1 MFSGG
6 LGGSMS
12 KSAMKTTS
20 QIKTTPSIGKTS
32 IAKPTTGASSTTQTA
47 EFKPPTS
54 TKSVKFE
61 PVKASI
67 ISNGTQ
73 KEMKI
78 QNIAMSSQF
87 NNLYTPEE
95 LRFFDY
101 ITDKKITAPQTQ
113 GAEPILKS
121 MTPKI
126 PETKPQGSSTQPIS
140 LKGSQTAAD
149 KDKKNIK
156 KDNIQFP
163 DPKAA
168 EILTAAEFF
177 KAKKIEKRLQAAEQ
191 EAVFLGK
198 HSKDYSL
205 YFTKK
210 SASLSSEENGFM
222 TIKPVKFTADM
233 LHTLSAVR
241 MPDLDFKGDYC
252 LQTITTNP
260 PLSEIPHFKAQHFEI
275 KRDGVAEIKFLQPV
289 DLSNFDIDTD
299 IVLEPCFVN
308 FYPQCHTKKQKKDK
322 AKGMD
327 VLALITMY
335 GVWPAPNPQEI
346 RKRILNS
353 ESPEAFHFNQ
363 VLQLFCHSKKSR
375 FRSYDSL
382 RGVFSFEV
390 DGICDGPYDIPTGN

>member
-1 MFSGG
+1 
-6 LGGSMS
+6 
-12 KSAMKTTS
+12 MKTTS

-61 PVKASI
+61 PVKASV

-126 PETKPQGSSTQPIS
+126 PETKPQGSSTQAIS

-191 EAVFLGK
+191 EFL
-198 HSKDYSL
+198 SYSL
-205 YFTKK
+205 
-210 SASLSSEENGFM
+210 L
-222 TIKPVKFTADM
+222 
-233 LHTLSAVR
+233 
-241 MPDLDFKGDYC
+241 
-252 LQTITTNP
+252 
-260 PLSEIPHFKAQHFEI
+260 
-275 KRDGVAEIKFLQPV
+275 
-289 DLSNFDIDTD
+289 LSN
-299 IVLEPCFVN
+299 LLCFKSFNRPSGMSDFRVR
-308 FYPQCHTKKQKKDK
+308 FV
-322 AKGMD
+322 KGSHCVPD
-327 VLALITMY
+327 R
-335 GVWPAPNPQEI
+335 APGI
-346 RKRILNS
+346 
-353 ESPEAFHFNQ
+353 PEKNE
-363 VLQLFCHSKKSR
+363 SR
-375 FRSYDSL
+375 FRLFRQQEKRGKISGIPLKLLEILTNAVCDFRRVSL
-382 RGVFSFEV
+382 SGHRNPDPEKEEIKDLKSAFFRLQS
-390 DGICDGPYDIPTGN
+390 